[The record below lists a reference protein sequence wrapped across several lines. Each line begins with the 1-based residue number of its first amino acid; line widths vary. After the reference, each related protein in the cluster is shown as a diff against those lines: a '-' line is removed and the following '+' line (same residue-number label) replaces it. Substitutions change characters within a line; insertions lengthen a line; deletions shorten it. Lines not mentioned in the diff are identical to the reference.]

1 MLKISGGTIGTPL
14 QVGRDLH
21 PALPLCCMLKRRWWH
36 HRHTAAGGKGLAP
49 CSATLLHV
57 GPALAAPALAAP
69 ALWAEE
75 KVSAMMGHGGYLCI
89 PLGSFTRCG
98 GVESVCLH
106 QVGDEAHCSPA
117 ERPRAALDDAPCSVF

>member
-1 MLKISGGTIGTPL
+1 VLKISGGTIGTPL

-75 KVSAMMGHGGYLCI
+75 KVSAIVCRMMGRGGYLCI
-89 PLGSFTRCG
+89 PQGSFTRRG
-98 GVESVCLH
+98 GVESVRTHRIAGSATGPL
-106 QVGDEAHCSPA
+106 GEALIH
-117 ERPRAALDDAPCSVF
+117 